1 MNLGENIFQF
11 RSQCNL
17 SQGDLANELGVSRQ
31 SVSKWENNSSTP
43 ELDKLI
49 KMAKTFHISLDELVG
64 LATPVAPA
72 QEQAAAAVKEEE
84 ASSIRTTIGFIVFI
98 FGLVS
103 FLLSVFFGNH
113 LRIGE
118 ALGELISASIVI
130 LGLAL
135 LLPFSLKVFSVCAVA
150 IFLYSLICFGFLS
163 IYSTYNYIFIFLA
176 TGILLVWFLVL
187 GLHHTK
193 GCDEK

>member
-1 MNLGENIFQF
+1 MNLGENLFRY

-31 SVSKWENNSSTP
+31 SVSKWENNTSTP

-49 KMAKTFHISLDELVG
+49 NMAKVFGVSLDELVG
-64 LATPVAPA
+64 LAIPVS
-72 QEQAAAAVKEEE
+72 QVKEQEIAVAREKE
-84 ASSIRTTIGFIVFI
+84 ASSIRTSIGFIIFV

-103 FLLSVFFGNH
+103 FLLSVFFGDH

-118 ALGELISASIVI
+118 ALGELISASIVM
-130 LGLAL
+130 LGIAFLM
-135 LLPFSLKVFSVCAVA
+135 PFSLKVFSICAVSVFFYA
-150 IFLYSLICFGFLS
+150 LICFGFLS

-176 TGILLVWFLVL
+176 TNILLVWFLIL

-193 GCDEK
+193 GCDQK

>member
-1 MNLGENIFQF
+1 MNLGENIFRF
-11 RSQCNL
+11 RSQCGL

-49 KMAKTFHISLDELVG
+49 KMAKAFHISLDALVG
-64 LATPVAPA
+64 LEPPVTPAP
-72 QEQAAAAVKEEE
+72 EQAADSAKEKEVTN
-84 ASSIRTTIGFIVFI
+84 IRTTVGFIILI

-103 FLLSVFFGNH
+103 FLLSMFFGDH

-118 ALGELISASIVI
+118 ELGELISICIVM

-135 LLPFSLKVFSVCAVA
+135 LMPFSLKVFSVCAVSV
-150 IFLYSLICFGFLS
+150 FLYCLVCLGFFS
-163 IYSTYNYIFIFLA
+163 IYSTYNYIFIFIA
-176 TGILLVWFLVL
+176 TGILLVWFLIL

-193 GCDEK
+193 GCEQT

>member
-11 RSQCNL
+11 RCRANL

-31 SVSKWENNSSTP
+31 SVSKWENNSATP

-49 KMAKTFHISLDELVG
+49 KMAGIFGITLDTLVG
-64 LATPVAPA
+64 LKAEQKPAP
-72 QEQAAAAVKEEE
+72 QEPD
-84 ASSIRTTIGFIVFI
+84 SSTIRTTIGFIVFV

-113 LRIGE
+113 LQVGE
-118 ALGELISASIVI
+118 ALGELISVNVVL

-135 LLPFSLKVFSVCAVA
+135 LLPYSLKVFSICATV

-163 IYSTYNYIFIFLA
+163 IYSTYNYIFIFLS
-176 TGILLVWFLVL
+176 TGILLVWFLTL

-193 GCDEK
+193 GSDPK